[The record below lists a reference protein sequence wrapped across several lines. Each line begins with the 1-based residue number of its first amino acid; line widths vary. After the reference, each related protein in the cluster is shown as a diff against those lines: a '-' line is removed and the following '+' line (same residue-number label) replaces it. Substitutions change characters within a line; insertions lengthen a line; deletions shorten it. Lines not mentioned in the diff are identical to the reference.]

1 MIDRGQLIMNDR
13 GQLILIDW
21 GLGSLA
27 CLLFV
32 LHVSVAS
39 VGCYLCRRR
48 LCFQFGLFVCLF
60 VCPLD
65 NWKSC
70 EWILTKFLEG
80 VGHGPGTNEFDFGDD
95 LDHRQDPGIRSPK
108 SGFTGLSNYQRIL
121 IKFYGELECGLE
133 TNCLYFGD
141 DPHHYPDPRRTILLC
156 WRSAEVCALWVLLC
170 VWHAALCSAV
180 PFNDLRY
187 MNMRFTFTYLL
198 ILVPQ
203 VPCAVCPVPTALGPI
218 PPNPGYAPLIL
229 RLRMCSEHFTR

>member
-121 IKFYGELECGLE
+121 IKFYGELGCGLE
-133 TNCLYFGD
+133 TNWLHFGD
-141 DPHHYPDPRRTILLC
+141 DPHHYPDPGVCYPDPGRTNCHNSIML
-156 WRSAEVCALWVLLC
+156 ALGGG
-170 VWHAALCSAV
+170 LCSLSTSSLSFV
-180 PFNDLRY
+180 LINSCRLFKMSTTPGN
-187 MNMRFTFTYLL
+187 LL
-198 ILVPQ
+198 EF
-203 VPCAVCPVPTALGPI
+203 
-218 PPNPGYAPLIL
+218 YWFSWK
-229 RLRMCSEHFTR
+229 M